1 MNASCLSTFARLRQQ
16 RHQRWLAELQQRL
29 AQTLGD
35 LPCRVW
41 LFGSRARGDWDG
53 FSDTDLLVEADTPEL
68 AERGAE
74 QLRRALV
81 GDDVLAVDAGR
92 WQAMADDPSPHWR
105 AVRAQARRIYPSPS

>member
-1 MNASCLSTFARLRQQ
+1 MDATGLSPFEQLRRR
-16 RHQRWLAELQQRL
+16 RHQRWLEQLQLRL
-29 AQTLGD
+29 AETLGD

-81 GDDVLAVDAGR
+81 GDDVLAVDARR
-92 WQAMADDPSPHWR
+92 WRAMADAPSPHWR
-105 AVRAQARRIYPSPS
+105 AVRAQARRVHPSP